1 MTNWQGKLNLQYA
14 HHAGV
19 TEVISNQSQ
28 APLRVQRSF
37 YPEQKDICHSVI
49 LHTAGGI
56 VGGDRL
62 DLNINLGTQSQ
73 ALITSATAGK
83 IYGGKSLEAQQTL
96 RMHLQ
101 AGSYL
106 EWLPQE
112 TIIFNDA
119 IYRQKTHIELEQDA
133 LWLGWEIVRFGR
145 SARGEKFLAGSWRSH
160 TEVWRSGN
168 PLWIDRQWL
177 QGGATII
184 DSPNSLSGCPVVG
197 TLILVGR
204 QVNSDLLKEI
214 HLITPDYDQA
224 NGQQLGVS
232 SLIEGL
238 ICRYRGHSTAEVRQW
253 FIAVWQLLRLF
264 YIQRPACVPRVWQI

>member
-1 MTNWQGKLNLQYA
+1 MTSWQGKLNLQYA
-14 HHAGV
+14 HQGG
-19 TEVISNQSQ
+19 TTQVISNQSQ

-62 DLNINLGTQSQ
+62 DLNIDLEEGSQ

-83 IYGGKSLEAQQTL
+83 IYGGKGIEAQQIL
-96 RMHLQ
+96 SMHLQ
-101 AGSYL
+101 TGSYL

-119 IYRQKTHIELEQDA
+119 IYRQKTYIELEQEC
-133 LWLGWEIVRFGR
+133 LWLSWEIVRFGR
-145 SARGEKFLAGSWRSH
+145 SARGEKFLSGSWRSH
-160 TEVWRSGN
+160 TEVWRAGT

-177 QGGATII
+177 QGGNSMI
-184 DSPNSLSGCPVVG
+184 DSPHGLYGCPVVG
-197 TLILVGR
+197 TLALVGK
-204 QVNSDLLKEI
+204 QVNLDLLKKI
-214 HLITPDYDQA
+214 QLITSDCIQNSDQ
-224 NGQQLGVS
+224 QMGVT

-238 ICRYRGHSTAEVRQW
+238 ICRYRGHSTAEVKQW

-264 YIQRPACVPRVWQI
+264 YLERPVCIPRVWQI